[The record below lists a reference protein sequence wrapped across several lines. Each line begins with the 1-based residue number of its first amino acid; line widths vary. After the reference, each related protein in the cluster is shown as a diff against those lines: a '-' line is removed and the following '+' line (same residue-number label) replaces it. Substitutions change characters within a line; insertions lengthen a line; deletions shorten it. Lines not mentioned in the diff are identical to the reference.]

1 MGNYKKVKII
11 GRDNVGWSV
20 DKDRKNMEFFLSRV
34 KNVKITNSY
43 LSADIYFFVWYSQ
56 LLKKRFLPLRVLK
69 NILKKKKVVAFITND
84 IRDHPDVYRQF
95 SSLVNFW
102 ISPNSNISSFL
113 KKKSVPYKQIPF
125 YVSPKKFY
133 KIKKTKKEIAK
144 KAGIDFSK
152 LNKKIIIGSFQRD
165 SLGKDLSKP
174 KWQKNP
180 ELLIKILKKIDNNSL
195 LLLAGPRRHFVINQC
210 RKWNIPYIFVG
221 NEKCI
226 DRKEDDIMIN
236 NLPQE
241 KINLL
246 YNLIDLYLVTSRSEG
261 GPKAILEASLSRKLI
276 FSTDVGLARDF
287 LHPDLIYSREKI
299 NSLISSIKKT
309 YKNKS
314 KIEKYQKYN
323 YRKVLNVLD
332 EKKYLKLITEVINS
346 V

>member
-1 MGNYKKVKII
+1 MGNYKKVKIL

-20 DKDRKNMEFFLSRV
+20 DKDRKHMESFLSKV

-56 LLKKRFLPLRVLK
+56 LLKKKFLPLRTLK

-84 IRDHPDVYRQF
+84 IRNHPDVYHQL

-102 ISPNSNISSFL
+102 ISPNSNISNFL
-113 KKKSVPYKQIPF
+113 KKKGASYKQIPF

-133 KIKKTKKEIAK
+133 KIEKTKKEIAK
-144 KAGIDFSK
+144 KAGVDFSK

-180 ELLIKILKKIDNNSL
+180 ELLIKILKKISNNSL

-226 DRKEDDIMIN
+226 DREEDDIMIN

-246 YNLIDLYLVTSRSEG
+246 YNLVDLYLVTSRSEG
-261 GPKAILEASLSRKLI
+261 GPKAILEASLSKKLI

-287 LHPDLIYSREKI
+287 LHPDLIYLEKKV
-299 NSLISSIKKT
+299 NNLISSIKKII
-309 YKNKS
+309 KKES
-314 KIEKYQKYN
+314 KIEEYQSYN
-323 YRKVLNVLD
+323 YRKALSVLD
-332 EKKYLKLITEVINS
+332 EKKYLELITGAINS